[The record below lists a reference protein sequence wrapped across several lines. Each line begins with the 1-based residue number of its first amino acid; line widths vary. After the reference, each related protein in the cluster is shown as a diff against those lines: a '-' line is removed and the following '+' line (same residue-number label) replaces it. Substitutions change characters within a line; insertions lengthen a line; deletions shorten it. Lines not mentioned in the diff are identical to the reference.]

1 MQTKLQKW
9 GNSLAIRIP
18 MTFVKE
24 AHVAYGTTV
33 DLSVENGRIVI
44 EPIAET
50 AFRLDDLLN
59 GITDDNI
66 HTEVDTGSPA
76 GKEAW

>member
-18 MTFVKE
+18 VAFVKE
-24 AHVAYGTTV
+24 AHVAYGTHV
-33 DLSVENGRIVI
+33 NLSVENGRIVI
-44 EPIAET
+44 EPLAT
-50 AFRLDDLLN
+50 KDFTLDDLLD
-59 GITDDNI
+59 GITKDNI
-66 HTEVDTGSPA
+66 HAGVETGDPV